1 MRLDCSGGFG
11 AVTVVTASFAFV
23 AVSRVLRKLAD
34 KANLAAKEAALVA
47 KSES

>member
-23 AVSRVLRKLAD
+23 AVSRVLKKLAE
-34 KANLAAKEAALVA
+34 KAQQPAKAAIKEQPTA
-47 KSES
+47 